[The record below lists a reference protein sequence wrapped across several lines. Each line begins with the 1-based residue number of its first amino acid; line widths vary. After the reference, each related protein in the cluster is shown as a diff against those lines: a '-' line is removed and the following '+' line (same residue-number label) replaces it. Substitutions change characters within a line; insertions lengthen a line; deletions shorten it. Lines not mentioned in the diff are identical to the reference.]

1 LFVRRS
7 SDHHAWGNGK
17 DIMEV
22 GKLTVSLRGR
32 SGKGGARKLRA
43 QGKVPGVCYGA
54 SEQGRIE
61 PLPITLDIKQLK
73 AALDPV
79 RKRNTVIDLTIEG
92 GAAVR
97 TLHALVKDIQV
108 DVIRRDITHVD
119 LLAIDPHKEVRADVP
134 IEFTGKPKGA
144 IDGGQLR
151 IVLRA
156 LAVRAKPADI
166 PVKLSVDVSPLE
178 IGDVI
183 HVSSIALPAGVH
195 SVTGRDLAV
204 VTCAAPEEEKIETPE
219 GAPVEGAAA
228 AAAPAAG
235 AAAAPAAGAAAAA
248 PAKDAKGAAA
258 APAKDAKAAPA
269 AAAGKAAPAAAAKPA
284 KK

>member
-1 LFVRRS
+1 
-7 SDHHAWGNGK
+7 
-17 DIMEV
+17 MEV
-22 GKLTVSLRGR
+22 GKLTVTLRAS

-54 SEQGRIE
+54 SIDGRIE
-61 PLPITLDIKQLK
+61 PLPIVVDIKQLRG
-73 AALDPV
+73 ALDPV

-92 GAAVR
+92 GAAPR
-97 TLHALVKDIQV
+97 SLHALVKDVQI
-108 DVIRRDITHVD
+108 DVLRRDITHVD
-119 LLAIDPHKEVRADVP
+119 LLAIDPDKEVRADVP
-134 IEFTGKPKGA
+134 IEFLGKPKGS

-151 IVLRA
+151 IVLRN

-183 HVSSIALPAGVH
+183 HVNAIALPAGVA

-204 VTCAAPEEEKIETPE
+204 VTCSAPEEEKVEAE
-219 GAPVEGAAA
+219 AVPVEGALAA
-228 AAAPAAG
+228 PGAAPAAG
-235 AAAAPAAGAAAAA
+235 ATPGAAGGAAPGAAGAAA
-248 PAKDAKGAAA
+248 PAKDAKGAAAAPAAKGAAA

-269 AAAGKAAPAAAAKPA
+269 KDAKPA
-284 KK
+284 K